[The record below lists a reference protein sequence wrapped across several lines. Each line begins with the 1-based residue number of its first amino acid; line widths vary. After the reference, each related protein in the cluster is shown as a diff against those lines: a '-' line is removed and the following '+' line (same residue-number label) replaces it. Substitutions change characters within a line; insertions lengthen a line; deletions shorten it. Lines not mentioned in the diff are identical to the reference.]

1 MSSRIKVREK
11 QSREVLFECEV
22 SEENKAYA
30 YAKDMEEMG
39 IDVDVEIPSVS
50 ETLISVLGA
59 NESDVDA
66 LKVMMDE
73 EIDSHND
80 VSCNDCLPKTDKTL
94 H

>member
-11 QSREVLFECEV
+11 QSLEVLFECDV
-22 SEENKAYA
+22 TEEEKAYQ
-30 YAKDMEEMG
+30 YARDMEAMG
-39 IDVDVEIPSVS
+39 IDVNVEIPSVS

-59 NESDVDA
+59 NESDVEA
-66 LKVMMDE
+66 LKEMMDE

-80 VSCNDCLPKTDKTL
+80 VSCHDCLPDKDETL

>member
-11 QSREVLFECEV
+11 QSSEVLFECEIN
-22 SEENKAYA
+22 EENKAYA
-30 YAKDMEEMG
+30 YAKDMEEIG
-39 IDVDVEIPSVS
+39 IEVEVEIPSVS

-66 LKVMMDE
+66 LKAMMDE

-80 VSCNDCLPKTDKTL
+80 VSCNDCLPAADKTL